1 VFFFGRDAKYCSC
14 LIKKF
19 GASCRC

>member
-1 VFFFGRDAKYCSC
+1 MSISC

-19 GASCRC
+19 NI